1 MGHIVDF
8 FVENLLIIGRIMS
21 SVFMERLMGQFSIL
35 SFIALGGAFGACS
48 RYLISEFCVLL
59 LGRGF
64 PYGTL
69 AVNVIGSFIMGLLVA
84 AFENEILAPEPW
96 RQIIGLGFLGAL
108 TTFSTFSMDNV
119 LLMQQGAFV
128 KMGLNILLNVFF
140 SISAAWIGFQLLIK
154 S

>member
-1 MGHIVDF
+1 M
-8 FVENLLIIGRIMS
+8 N
-21 SVFMERLMGQFSIL
+21 QFSVL
-35 SFIALGGAFGACS
+35 AFIAVGGAFGACS
-48 RYLISEFCVLL
+48 RYLISELCVVF

-69 AVNVIGSFIMGLLVA
+69 TVNVVGSFIMGLLIA
-84 AFENEILAPEPW
+84 AFENEMLAVAPW

-119 LLMQQGAFV
+119 LLMQQGAFF
-128 KMGLNILLNVFF
+128 KMGVNVLLNVLL
-140 SISAAWIGFQLLIK
+140 SITAAWVGFQLLIK

>member
-1 MGHIVDF
+1 
-8 FVENLLIIGRIMS
+8 
-21 SVFMERLMGQFSIL
+21 MGQISIL
-35 SFIALGGAFGACS
+35 GFIAVGGAFGACS
-48 RYLISEFCVLL
+48 RYLVSELCATL

-69 AVNVIGSFIMGLLVA
+69 TVNVVGSLMMGLLIA
-84 AFENEILAPEPW
+84 AFENGSLATEPW

-119 LLMQQGAFV
+119 VLMQQGAFF
-128 KMGLNILLNVFF
+128 KMGLNVLLNVFL
-140 SISAAWIGFQLLIK
+140 SISAAWIGFQILIK

>member
-1 MGHIVDF
+1 
-8 FVENLLIIGRIMS
+8 MS
-21 SVFMERLMGQFSIL
+21 QFAIL
-35 SFIALGGAFGACS
+35 GFIALGGAFGACS
-48 RYLISEFCVLL
+48 RYLVSELCVLL

-69 AVNVIGSFIMGLLVA
+69 TVNVVGSFMMGLLIA
-84 AFENEILAPEPW
+84 AFQKELLAVAPW

-119 LLMQQGAFV
+119 LLMQQGAFF
-128 KMGLNILLNVFF
+128 KMGLNVLLNVAL
-140 SISAAWIGFQLLIK
+140 SITAAWLGFQLLIK

>member
-1 MGHIVDF
+1 
-8 FVENLLIIGRIMS
+8 
-21 SVFMERLMGQFSIL
+21 MGQLYIL
-35 SFIALGGAFGACS
+35 GFIAVGGAFGACS
-48 RYLISEFCVLL
+48 RYLVSELCVVL

-69 AVNVIGSFIMGLLVA
+69 TVNVVGSFIMGLLIA
-84 AFENEILAPEPW
+84 AFENEMLATEPW

-119 LLMQQGAFV
+119 LLIQQGAFFKV
-128 KMGLNILLNVFF
+128 GLNILLNVTL
-140 SISAAWIGFQLLIK
+140 SISAAWIGFQLLIR

>member
-1 MGHIVDF
+1 
-8 FVENLLIIGRIMS
+8 MS
-21 SVFMERLMGQFSIL
+21 QFAIL
-35 SFIALGGAFGACS
+35 GFIALGGAFGACS
-48 RYLISEFCVLL
+48 RYLVSELCVVL

-69 AVNVIGSFIMGLLVA
+69 TVNVVGSFIMGLLIS
-84 AFENEILAPEPW
+84 AFESELLATEPW

-119 LLMQQGAFV
+119 LLMQQGAFF
-128 KMGLNILLNVFF
+128 KMGLNVVLNVTL
-140 SISAAWIGFQLLIK
+140 SITAAWVGFQLLK

>member
-1 MGHIVDF
+1 
-8 FVENLLIIGRIMS
+8 MS
-21 SVFMERLMGQFSIL
+21 QFAIL
-35 SFIALGGAFGACS
+35 GFIALGGAFGACS
-48 RYLISEFCVLL
+48 RYLVSELCVVL

-69 AVNVIGSFIMGLLVA
+69 TVNVVGSFIMGLLIA
-84 AFENEILAPEPW
+84 AFESELLVTEPW

-119 LLMQQGAFV
+119 LLMQQGAFF
-128 KMGLNILLNVFF
+128 KMGLNVVLNVTL
-140 SISAAWIGFQLLIK
+140 SITAAWVGFQLLK